1 MILEGVQGRR
11 CPWRDP
17 KYPRS
22 PPPPKRPKKGLFYP
36 LKGGPREG
44 TFPRGGVRER
54 PKSRQNRIFPTR
66 SGYRFRESEPIYL
79 IIKIP
84 ATRSRVISGGFWGG
98 KTGVLGC
105 FGGSVGTPKTGVLP
119 PLHTTCTGYTYARG
133 PLLRPCGLV
142 PLTLAPKNRVFFD
155 VPGGYSGLQA

>member
-1 MILEGVQGRR
+1 MTQNI
-11 CPWRDP
+11 
-17 KYPRS
+17 PRS
-22 PPPPKRPKKGLFYP
+22 PPPPKGPKKGPFYP

-98 KTGVLGC
+98 KTGVLGV
-105 FGGSVGTPKTGVLP
+105 FWGSVGTPQNRGFTPPPHHVYGVHVRAGSP
-119 PLHTTCTGYTYARG
+119 SAA
-133 PLLRPCGLV
+133 LRPRS
-142 PLTLAPKNRVFFD
+142 PDAAPKNTLKIGVF
-155 VPGGYSGLQA
+155 